1 MRVMW
6 LSTGSS
12 MLNGDEAASL
22 TAPLERAL
30 TDHFA
35 DQIHLAVVFES
46 EYKGQA
52 KTVRGIATYY
62 PINADVNQVVFSYQS
77 WERTKA
83 ELLRVIE
90 DFRPDIIQCF
100 GSEWRYGAI
109 AECVSVPVVIHM
121 MGFLNIYFP
130 ALDMVRGYCAIPA
143 DSRRKAPEQRPEDVA
158 AAFERQRMKANHYFM
173 GRTEWDKNIVKYYSP
188 GAMYFHV
195 PEAIK
200 PRIYRAAGRWKYHY
214 NGKLRLLTIS
224 SADDR
229 KGNEII
235 LRTARILKELLHIDF
250 EWRVAGSRDF
260 FPFFERRTGIRHQD
274 VNISLLGR
282 IDTPRIIEELSS
294 ADFFIHPSIID
305 NSSNSICEAQLIG
318 CPVIASNVGGTA
330 QLIEDSVT
338 GFLYP
343 YNEPHTLA
351 FLIGNLYREEGVLTR
366 ISQSETEMARKR
378 HDPKL
383 VGEAVLHTYESV
395 IKDWESRPR
404 VQPNAPDQE
413 LPAAVAATAE
423 AQYAYSVISNAAC
436 RKMTAPLCAVLDRLK
451 RFPPFALFVKG
462 LKCLKDHGVRYT
474 WRKARDKLRH

>member
-6 LSTGSS
+6 LSMNSS
-12 MLNGDEAASL
+12 MLHGDEALGL

-30 TDHFA
+30 ADHFA
-35 DQIHLAVVFES
+35 DQINLAVVFAS
-46 EYKGQA
+46 EYEGQA
-52 KTVRGIATYY
+52 KTVRGMATYY
-62 PINADVNQVVFSYQS
+62 PINADVNEVIFSYQG

-100 GSEWRYGAI
+100 GSEWSYGAI
-109 AECVSVPVVIHM
+109 AECVSMPVVIHM
-121 MGFLNIYFP
+121 MGFLNAYFP

-143 DSRRKAPEQRPEDVA
+143 DSHGKTPEHRPEDVA
-158 AAFERQRMKANHYFM
+158 AAFERWRMRANHYFM

-188 GAMYFHV
+188 GSIYFHV

-200 PRIYRAAGRWKYHY
+200 PSIYRASGQWKYHG

-235 LRTARILKELLHIDF
+235 LRTAQMLKELLRIDF
-250 EWRVAGSRDF
+250 EWRVAGSREF
-260 FPFFERRTGIRHQD
+260 FPYFERRTGIQHQD
-274 VNISLLGR
+274 VNVSLLGP
-282 IDTPRIIEELSS
+282 IDTSRIIEELSS

-305 NSSNSICEAQLIG
+305 NSANAICEAQLIG

-330 QLIEDSVT
+330 QLVEDGVT

-366 ISQSETEMARKR
+366 ISQNEAEMAHRR

-383 VGEAVLHTYESV
+383 VAEAVLHTYASV

-404 VQPNAPDQE
+404 VEPSPLDQAF
-413 LPAAVAATAE
+413 PAAVAATAE
-423 AQYAYSVISNAAC
+423 A
-436 RKMTAPLCAVLDRLK
+436 LDRRR

-462 LKCLKDHGVRYT
+462 LRCLKNHGIRYT
-474 WRKARDKLRH
+474 WRKAWDKLRR